1 MIQEQER
8 LLLLVELIAHDL
20 KIHKHLHFLERS
32 GLETFH
38 LQLSIHDKIFR
49 LVGID
54 GTNIDEDLREW
65 YYQMTEKAVEIDV
78 FEDEQKLIEFA
89 TDILVTLNKKRYTK
103 T

>member
-8 LLLLVELIAHDL
+8 LLLLVDLIAHDL

-38 LQLSIHDKIFR
+38 LQLNIHDKIFR
-49 LVGID
+49 LAGINK
-54 GTNIDEDLREW
+54 TELHENLREW
-65 YYQMTEKAVEIDV
+65 YYQMAEKAVETDV
-78 FEDEQKLIEFA
+78 FEDERKLIEFS
-89 TDILVTLNKKRYTK
+89 TEILVTLNHKRYTK